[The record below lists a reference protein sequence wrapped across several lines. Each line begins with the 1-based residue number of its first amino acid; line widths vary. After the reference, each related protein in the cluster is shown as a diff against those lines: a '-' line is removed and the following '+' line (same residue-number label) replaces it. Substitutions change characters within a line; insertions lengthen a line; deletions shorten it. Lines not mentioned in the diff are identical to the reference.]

1 VVPIKKGYCRMCWMQ
16 ASLEAKGQVS
26 VLQPFLERIRHH
38 QLRFAAMQRPRQPGV
53 RVGKQGRRVLKL
65 QPNPP
70 ETRRAVAWTQLR
82 MADVRRDYSGFERRR
97 DADYANPALI
107 SARRAA
113 TLIAEAHGWTLGVQA
128 DVDRALVILLSG
140 HADGD
145 TIRFSELFPALRRHN
160 LSAERT
166 IEVLQREDLFDDD
179 RTSSF
184 ESWLERK
191 LAGLAAGIRRDVEH
205 WVRTLR
211 DGGRRSR
218 PRTLET
224 VWGYLNEIQPILVE
238 WSSRY
243 DHLREVTR
251 NDILGAVE
259 LLHGSKRR
267 HTVSVL
273 RSLFRHCK
281 KRGSIFAD
289 PAARIP
295 VGQQTNGVILP
306 LQADEVQR
314 SLRAAAKP
322 VNRLVLAL
330 AAVHAARPKAIL
342 QMHLDDI
349 DLGNRRLVVAGRVR
363 PLDDLTRQV
372 LLEWLDYRRT
382 RWPNTANLHL
392 IINQQTA
399 AETGPVSKVW
409 ATEAFRGLT
418 ATLERLRVDRQLEE
432 ALTRGPDPLHLA
444 SVFGL
449 DEKTAIR
456 YANAARQLL
465 ESSAET
471 QAGVGDANGHVE
483 AMLTAAA
490 SVHREPKAAPPALMA
505 PAP

>member
-1 VVPIKKGYCRMCWMQ
+1 VVADPDLDDDTRRDTDSVDRLHRRRPDLG
-16 ASLEAKGQVS
+16 SLPFS
-26 VLQPFLERIRHH
+26 VGE
-38 QLRFAAMQRPRQPGV
+38 RPRCRALGTYHARWRASFGAP
-53 RVGKQGRRVLKL
+53 
-65 QPNPP
+65 PP
-70 ETRRAVAWTQLR
+70 E
-82 MADVRRDYSGFERRR
+82 
-97 DADYANPALI
+97 N
-107 SARRAA
+107 
-113 TLIAEAHGWTLGVQA
+113 
-128 DVDRALVILLSG
+128 
-140 HADGD
+140 
-145 TIRFSELFPALRRHN
+145 
-160 LSAERT
+160 
-166 IEVLQREDLFDDD
+166 
-179 RTSSF
+179 
-184 ESWLERK
+184 
-191 LAGLAAGIRRDVEH
+191 GL
-205 WVRTLR
+205 
-211 DGGRRSR
+211 
-218 PRTLET
+218 
-224 VWGYLNEIQPILVE
+224 GYLNEIQPILFV
-238 WSSRY
+238 WSSRH
-243 DHLREVTR
+243 DHLREVTC

-306 LQADEVQR
+306 LQADDVQR

-342 QMHLDDI
+342 QMHVDDV

-363 PLDDLTRQV
+363 PLDDLTRKV

-465 ESSAET
+465 ESSAESK
-471 QAGVGDANGHVE
+471 AGWATR
-483 AMLTAAA
+483 TATWKQR
-490 SVHREPKAAPPALMA
+490 SPRLHQFTGNPRVHPRL
-505 PAP
+505 